1 MVWVMPDQVDIVRLL
16 QTVLVPLL
24 GISGLGL
31 FMLVI
36 QTRYAGAINRVRA
49 LNSERLELVRKT
61 LVGIVSETEV
71 NWNKNRLIDIQN
83 QISILVKRGK
93 MLRDSLQFIVVSVLT
108 FIISSLLL
116 FVDQITRISLSIE
129 IMAIFAFGML
139 MLFLSCVNIIRE
151 IRSSYNAVLLDVST
165 RFAEKQ

>member
-1 MVWVMPDQVDIVRLL
+1 
-16 QTVLVPLL
+16 
-24 GISGLGL
+24 
-31 FMLVI
+31 
-36 QTRYAGAINRVRA
+36 
-49 LNSERLELVRKT
+49 VRKT

-116 FVDQITRISLSIE
+116 FVDQITRISLSIG

-151 IRSSYNAVLLDVST
+151 IRSSYNAVLLDVAT

>member
-1 MVWVMPDQVDIVRLL
+1 MPDQVDIVRLL

-36 QTRYAGAINRVRA
+36 QTRYASAINRVRA
-49 LNSERLELVRKT
+49 LNSERLELVRNT
-61 LVGIVSETEV
+61 LVGTVSETEV

-151 IRSSYNAVLLDVST
+151 IRSSYNAVLLDVAT